1 MGGGLVVEGDDVG
14 GVEHEWCECRITG
27 EGRRSNVGAD
37 EWEDCR
43 G

>member
-1 MGGGLVVEGDDVG
+1 MWEASSMS
-14 GVEHEWCECRITG
+14 GVSARITG